1 MTYSN
6 SPLVNKVI
14 YSPNH
19 SGRRTHVID
28 TITIHMVVGQAT
40 MQALGNLFANPDR
53 QASSNYGVC
62 IDGIALFV
70 DEANRSWCSSSNE
83 NDQRALTLEVSSDTT
98 YPYAVRDDVYA
109 RLIDLCVDIC
119 KRNGKTKMVW
129 CGNKEMTFARKF
141 ADNEM
146 RMTLHKWFAD
156 TACPGAYLEGKMS
169 DIANRVNARLV
180 PPKYPKLPFSV
191 NVLIDDLNLR
201 KEPSMN
207 GKIIKTIG
215 KGNYMVTKTNGEWGY
230 IDTLKGWIYLINSN
244 YVKIGEHIEVS
255 PFKDVKVDDPAYPAI
270 KAVYKAGLMKGS
282 YGKFK
287 PNGKV
292 TRRQLAIVLEKLLQK
307 QIF

>member
-1 MTYSN
+1 MAYSN
-6 SPLVNKVI
+6 SPLVDKVI

-19 SGRRTHVID
+19 SGRRTHAID

-40 MQALGNLFANPDR
+40 MQALGNIFLPVSR

-70 DEANRSWCSSSNE
+70 DEANRSWCSSSAE

-98 YPYAVRDDVYA
+98 YPYAVRDDVYI
-109 RLIDLCVDIC
+109 RLINLCVDIC

-169 DIANRVNARLV
+169 DIANRVNARLA
-180 PPKYPKLPFSV
+180 PPVYPKLPFDV
-191 NVLIDDLNLR
+191 KVLINDLNLR

-207 GKIIKTIG
+207 GKVIKTIG
-215 KGNYMVTKTNGEWGY
+215 KGHYGITKTSGEWGY

-255 PFKDVKVDDPAYPAI
+255 PFKDVKVNDPAYTAI
-270 KAVYKAGLMKGS
+270 KSVYDAGLMNGVN
-282 YGKFK
+282 GKFK

-292 TRRQLAIVLEKLLQK
+292 TRRQLAVVLNRLLK
-307 QIF
+307 MKD